1 MKNGKNLNALSPTAD
16 QPKPPPLLFYCL
28 IPGHF
33 TLQGSSPWAYLP
45 ISNFLSQ
52 ILLTK
57 GESLVGKELTA
68 WGMKFM
74 FLFTSKTL
82 KNLSASLKNY
92 CDALSVS
99 RLWIYQHG
107 GISEI
112 WMVHLSLLSSPAN
125 HTVFHWSHD
134 VDFTV
139 LSSDTAQVCRHFI
152 FSFSLK
158 SFSIFAII

>member
-1 MKNGKNLNALSPTAD
+1 
-16 QPKPPPLLFYCL
+16 
-28 IPGHF
+28 
-33 TLQGSSPWAYLP
+33 
-45 ISNFLSQ
+45 
-52 ILLTK
+52 
-57 GESLVGKELTA
+57 
-68 WGMKFM
+68 MKFM

-82 KNLSASLKNY
+82 KNLSASLKNN

-139 LSSDTAQVCRHFI
+139 LSSDTAQVYADILF
-152 FSFSLK
+152 FLSV
-158 SFSIFAII
+158 